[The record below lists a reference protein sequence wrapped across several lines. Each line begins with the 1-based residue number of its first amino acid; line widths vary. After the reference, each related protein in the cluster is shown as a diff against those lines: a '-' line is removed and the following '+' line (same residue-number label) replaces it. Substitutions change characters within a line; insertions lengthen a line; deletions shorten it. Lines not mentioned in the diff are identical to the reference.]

1 MGFGNK
7 IADARKAKNMT
18 QEQLAELMSVT
29 RQSISRWES
38 DQSYPEMDKIVF
50 LAEILGVSCDYLLKD
65 NCDKTETK
73 KEGGNAIT
81 RLLYGLKGKSV
92 RLSFYNNEIDYDL
105 LNTDCIIV
113 DFDGQWINV
122 EYTKGKKTETKLL
135 PVSSILSIK
144 YVKERI

>member
-1 MGFGNK
+1 MGLGSK
-7 IADARKAKNMT
+7 IADARKSKNMT

-38 DQSYPEMDKIVF
+38 DQSYPEMDKIVY

-65 NCDKTETK
+65 NCEKTETK
-73 KEGGNAIT
+73 NESGSAIT
-81 RLLYGLKGKSV
+81 RLLYGLKGKKV
-92 RLSFYNNEIDYDL
+92 RLAFYSEAADYEL
-105 LNTDCIIV
+105 VNSNCVIV

-122 EYTKGKKTETKLL
+122 EYTKGKQTENKLL

-144 YVKERI
+144 YVKEGK

>member
-1 MGFGNK
+1 MGLGSK

-38 DQSYPEMDKIVF
+38 EQSYPEMDKIVY

-65 NCDKTETK
+65 NCEKTETK
-73 KEGGNAIT
+73 KESGNAIT
-81 RLLYGLKGKSV
+81 RLLYGLKGKKV
-92 RLSFYNNEIDYDL
+92 RLTFYSEAADYDL
-105 LNTDCIIV
+105 VNSNCVIK

-122 EYTKGKKTETKLL
+122 EYTKGKQTENKLL

-144 YVKERI
+144 YVREGK

>member
-38 DQSYPEMDKIVF
+38 DQSYPDMDKIVF
-50 LAEILGVSCDYLLKD
+50 LAKILGVSCDYLLKD

-73 KEGGNAIT
+73 KESGNAIT

-92 RLSFYNNEIDYDL
+92 RLSFYNNDLDYDL
-105 LNTDCIIV
+105 LNTDCVIV

>member
-1 MGFGNK
+1 
-7 IADARKAKNMT
+7 
-18 QEQLAELMSVT
+18 
-29 RQSISRWES
+29 
-38 DQSYPEMDKIVF
+38 MDKVVY

-65 NCDKTETK
+65 NYDKTETK
-73 KEGGNAIT
+73 KEGGNVIT

-92 RLSFYNNEIDYDL
+92 RLSFYTNEVDYDL
-105 LNTDCIIV
+105 ANTDCTIV

-144 YVKERI
+144 FVKERR

>member
-73 KEGGNAIT
+73 KENGNAIT

-92 RLSFYNNEIDYDL
+92 RLSFYSNDIDYDL
-105 LNTDCIIV
+105 VNTDCIIV

-122 EYTKGKKTETKLL
+122 EYTKGKKIETKLL

-144 YVKERI
+144 YVKERV

>member
-73 KEGGNAIT
+73 KEGGNTIT

-92 RLSFYNNEIDYDL
+92 RLSFYSNDIDYDL
-105 LNTDCIIV
+105 VNTDCIIV

-122 EYTKGKKTETKLL
+122 EYTKGKKSETKLL

-144 YVKERI
+144 YVKERV

>member
-1 MGFGNK
+1 MGLGNK

-38 DQSYPEMDKIVF
+38 DQSCPEMDKVVY

-65 NCDKTETK
+65 NYDKTETK
-73 KEGGNAIT
+73 KEGGNVIT

-92 RLSFYNNEIDYDL
+92 RLSFYTNEVDYDL
-105 LNTDCIIV
+105 ANTDCTIV

-144 YVKERI
+144 FVKERR